1 MFSFWTVYRLKKI
14 WHPCPK
20 PLKPVLQKYKHSAGN
35 SKSHF
40 FQIRRTQLM
49 TFGTIFITTVCCVR
63 VDSIVLQNTEAKWS
77 IGHTYDSQ
85 VQTLVAKLVNYASQQ
100 RAEGELSCFGDE

>member
-1 MFSFWTVYRLKKI
+1 
-14 WHPCPK
+14 
-20 PLKPVLQKYKHSAGN
+20 
-35 SKSHF
+35 
-40 FQIRRTQLM
+40 M

-63 VDSIVLQNTEAKWS
+63 DDSIVLQNTEAKWS
-77 IGHTYDSQ
+77 IGHTHDSQ